1 MVKRG
6 REGDGR
12 GGVVRDD
19 MMATKNDHDN
29 GGGGGGGGGGDGG
42 AALAKEAELG
52 EQLNGALRV
61 RNLRVTA
68 PRHAQA
74 PGRVAARL
82 ALQPR
87 RDIEE

>member
-29 GGGGGGGGGGDGG
+29 GGGGGGGGGIRPVEDQST
-42 AALAKEAELG
+42 ENE
-52 EQLNGALRV
+52 
-61 RNLRVTA
+61 
-68 PRHAQA
+68 
-74 PGRVAARL
+74 GR
-82 ALQPR
+82 
-87 RDIEE
+87 